1 MYLLAEQG
9 NITEPYIN
17 VTLFN
22 TEKEAL
28 DKLNSIVNKI
38 NEEFNSDNYEIER
51 DTDYFYIT
59 SKYGYKFIELL
70 INELEPGKEIQ
81 LR

>member
-28 DKLNSIVNKI
+28 DKLNSIVNEI
-38 NEEFNSDNYEIER
+38 NEEFNTDNYEIER
-51 DTDYFYIT
+51 DIDYFYMT
-59 SKYGYKFIELL
+59 SKYGSKFIELL
-70 INELEPGKEIQ
+70 IDELEPGKEYN
-81 LR
+81 